1 MTPKEFEQCKN
12 ELWKV
17 YDEVWVEDWGE
28 KLIAYTQNLQD
39 ELIELKKHYSI
50 KNMLLGMTSTTEQKV
65 LKKIFKRMEEEGIPF
80 PNSL

>member
-28 KLIAYTQNLQD
+28 KLT
-39 ELIELKKHYSI
+39 
-50 KNMLLGMTSTTEQKV
+50 
-65 LKKIFKRMEEEGIPF
+65 R
-80 PNSL
+80 